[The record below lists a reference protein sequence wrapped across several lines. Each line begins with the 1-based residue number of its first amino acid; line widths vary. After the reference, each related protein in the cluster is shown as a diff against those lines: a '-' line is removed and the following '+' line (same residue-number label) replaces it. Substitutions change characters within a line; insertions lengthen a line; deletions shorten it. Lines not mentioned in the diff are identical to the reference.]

1 METQRVTSTKF
12 KLLAIGSCSIGL
24 LLPHSKVLPPPE
36 QHLLLTWPIVCRGG
50 SLTPTDARALRRLE
64 SVVALLD
71 QASPGVDLG

>member
-12 KLLAIGSCSIGL
+12 KLAIGSCSIGL
-24 LLPHSKVLPPPE
+24 LLPHKVLPPPE